1 MIRMKARIPGAMD
14 KGSMMKRIQ
23 QMQEDMERVQ
33 EEVEASEFTASAGGG
48 AVEAVVNGKH
58 ELQSIK
64 IQPDVVDPEDVEM
77 LQDMILVA
85 VNEAIRKASDAVDK
99 GIESAKGGLSIPG
112 LF

>member
-1 MIRMKARIPGAMD
+1 MKARIPGGMD

-23 QMQEDMERVQ
+23 QMQEEMERVQ
-33 EEVEASEFTASAGGG
+33 AEIEASSFSSSAGGG
-48 AVEAVVNGKH
+48 AVEAEVNGKH
-58 ELQSIK
+58 ELLAIH

-85 VNEAIRKASDAVDK
+85 VNEAIRKATEAMDK

-112 LF
+112 LM

>member
-1 MIRMKARIPGAMD
+1 MKARIPGQMD
-14 KGSMMKRIQ
+14 KGSMMKKIQ
-23 QMQEDMERVQ
+23 QMQEDMEKVQ
-33 EEVEASEFTASAGGG
+33 AEVEASSYSASAGGG

-58 ELQSIK
+58 EILSVT

-77 LQDMILVA
+77 LQDMIIVA
-85 VNEAIRKASDAVDK
+85 VNEAIRKATEAMDK